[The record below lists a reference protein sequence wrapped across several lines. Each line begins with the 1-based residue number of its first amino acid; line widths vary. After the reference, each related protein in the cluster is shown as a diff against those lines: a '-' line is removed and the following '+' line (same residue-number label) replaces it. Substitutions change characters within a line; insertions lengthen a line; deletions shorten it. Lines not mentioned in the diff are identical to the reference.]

1 MSTNHPRSPEPND
14 RPWDPTWRPGQ
25 PAEADPDVPTASEDM
40 SDSPWS
46 PSWRPEPTTEADPD
60 MPASS
65 VGSSDSPWSP
75 SWPPRE
81 PATQPDLPAASERA
95 IDRGQDALPIGE
107 PAGTGAILYPSD
119 PTAYPSPSGSQPE
132 PTAELEP
139 SPAPTPVPPATLP
152 APAPAPARAGM
163 GRGLVIGIVASAVI
177 AAAGFG
183 LGRLTA
189 DNEGPP
195 VATVVD
201 AVAPGNTTDTSLVTT
216 DDTPPVVVVPQSD
229 GTVEPVAAAAAA
241 ITPAVVRL
249 DTGTG
254 TGSGVIYDANGYILT
269 AAHVVGNASSVAV
282 RFADGSST
290 TGTVL
295 GADDVTDVA
304 VVEIDA
310 DLVPA
315 VAQLALGADLTV
327 GQTAVAVGSP
337 FRLDQT
343 VTAGII
349 SAEDRIVNQVSMVQ
363 TDAAINP
370 GNSGGP
376 LVDLQGR
383 VLGIND
389 VIFTNSN
396 DNAGVGFA
404 ISIDLAKIVADQIT
418 AGEPVALALLGVS
431 VGPSPDGDAGG
442 LIQDVSDG
450 TAAAA
455 AGIEVGDLVIA
466 VDGEPIR
473 DSEELRAQVI
483 TRAPGTVL
491 NLELIRDGQQIT
503 IDVTLGSIGTN

>member
-1 MSTNHPRSPEPND
+1 MSTNYPRSPEPND
-14 RPWDPTWRPGQ
+14 RPWDPTWRPGESRE
-25 PAEADPDVPTASEDM
+25 PGEESPSAPETV
-40 SDSPWS
+40 SPWD
-46 PSWRPEPTTEADPD
+46 PSWRPADSSEAADHATTHDVIEA
-60 MPASS
+60 
-65 VGSSDSPWSP
+65 
-75 SWPPRE
+75 R
-81 PATQPDLPAASERA
+81 
-95 IDRGQDALPIGE
+95 QDALPIPE
-107 PAGTGAILYPSD
+107 EAETGSILYPSD
-119 PTAYPSPSGSQPE
+119 PTVYPSPGSSLPE
-132 PTAELEP
+132 PTAEFE
-139 SPAPTPVPPATLP
+139 SPAPTPVSPATL
-152 APAPAPARAGM
+152 PAPAPARAGM
-163 GRGLVIGIVASAVI
+163 GRGLVIGLLAGAVI

-183 LGRLTA
+183 LGRLTV
-189 DNEGPP
+189 DTVEPP

-201 AVAPGNTTDTSLVTT
+201 ATTPASTTDTTLIAAGV
-216 DDTPPVVVVPQSD
+216 TPPVVVVPQGD
-229 GTVEPVAAAAAA
+229 GTIEPVAAAAAA

-254 TGSGVIYDANGYILT
+254 TGSGVIYDAQGYILT

-431 VGPSPDGDAGG
+431 VGRSADGDAGG
-442 LIQDVSDG
+442 IIQDVSEG

-455 AGIEVGDLVIA
+455 AGIEVGDLIIA
-466 VDGEPIR
+466 VDGDPIR

-483 TRAPGTVL
+483 TRAPGTVI
-491 NLELIRDGQQIT
+491 NLELLRDGQRISL
-503 IDVTLGSIGTN
+503 DVTLGSVGTS